1 MKILSSPTHDLV
13 KHWSRLQKDRDYRQ
27 SIKRVLVEGKNLL
40 KDLLL
45 RHKPV
50 RIVVTDRNKETFRDV
65 DGDVYLITE
74 AIASKISS
82 VETPEGCFA
91 EFEWPMLSA
100 SPDLDRVVILD
111 RLQDPG
117 NVGTLLRTC
126 LSFNVRTVLLIEPCC
141 DPWNPKCIRSAK
153 GAQFDINL
161 LSCSWERLPAVGPL
175 FVADMGGTDVRTI
188 EKPRRFALVLG
199 NEAQGV
205 KIPASLPSRLVKI
218 PMPGPMESL
227 NVAQAG
233 AILLYAL
240 LPE

>member
-1 MKILSSPTHDLV
+1 MKSLSSPSHDLV
-13 KHWSRLQKDRDYRQ
+13 KHWGRLQKDREYRH
-27 SIKRVLVEGKNLL
+27 STRRVLVEGKNLL
-40 KDLLL
+40 QDLLK

-50 RIVVTDRNKETFRDV
+50 RIIVNERNASAFAGET
-65 DGDVYLITE
+65 GDVYLVTE
-74 AIASKISS
+74 VIVSKISS
-82 VETPEGCFA
+82 VESPEGCFA
-91 EFEWPMLSA
+91 EFELPAPSPC
-100 SPDLDRVVILD
+100 PDLDRVVILD

-141 DPWNPKCIRSAK
+141 DPWNPKCLRSAK
-153 GAQFDINL
+153 GAQFDIQI
-161 LSCSWERLPAVGPL
+161 LSCSWDKLPAIGPL
-175 FVADMGGTDVRTI
+175 FVADMEGVDIRTV
-188 EKPRRFALVLG
+188 EPPRRFALVLG

-205 KIPASLPSRLVKI
+205 KIPPSQPSYFIKI
-218 PMPGPMESL
+218 PMSGPMESL